1 MAQDVL
7 TLIDE
12 GAKKCGG
19 YAALARRMDVHPVAL
34 AEMRSG
40 KRAITPETVA
50 LLGDVLELPGSEVRE
65 LAAWAVI
72 SASKNAQKRE
82 ALRRGFFG
90 ALVSGA
96 VLIGLL
102 GGPTDATAATE
113 TTARPIHCRELVR
126 LARAALRRLRA
137 ALCVRWIAAYH

>member
-1 MAQDVL
+1 MAKDVL

-19 YAALARRMDVHPVAL
+19 YASLARRMDLHPVAL
-34 AEMRSG
+34 AQMKAG

-50 LLGDVLELPGSEVRE
+50 LLCDVLELPGSEVRE

-72 SASKNAQKRE
+72 ENAKNAGKRE
-82 ALRRGFFG
+82 ALRRAFFG
-90 ALVSGA
+90 VWATGA
-96 VLIGLL
+96 VLLGLL
-102 GGPTDATAATE
+102 GGPTDATARTSE
-113 TTARPIHCRELVR
+113 TARGIHCRELAR
-126 LARAALRRLRA
+126 LARAALQRLRA